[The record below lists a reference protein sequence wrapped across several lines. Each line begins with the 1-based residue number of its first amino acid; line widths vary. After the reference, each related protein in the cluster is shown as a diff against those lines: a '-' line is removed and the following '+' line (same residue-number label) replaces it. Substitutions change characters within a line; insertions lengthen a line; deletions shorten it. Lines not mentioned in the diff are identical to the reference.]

1 MSAQET
7 AAFTFGP
14 KIEPERALR
23 LGAAAA
29 VAPLWA
35 AYFAAA
41 STGMAYWWMTA
52 WTRRGEQKAFAP
64 KALAQPV
71 KTVVEIAE
79 APVEAVAEAAEA
91 TPKVELVT
99 ATPAAKPIAKPVAKA
114 AAPAKPAAPKTV
126 SARTAPKPKTV
137 RPKS

>member
-1 MSAQET
+1 MSVQET
-7 AAFTFGP
+7 PAFTFAP
-14 KIEPERALR
+14 KIEPERAMR
-23 LGAAAA
+23 LAAATA

-41 STGMAYWWMTA
+41 STGAAYWWMTA
-52 WTRRGEQKAFAP
+52 WTRRVEQKTFAP

-79 APVEAVAEAAEA
+79 APVLAVAEVVEAA
-91 TPKVELVT
+91 PKG
-99 ATPAAKPIAKPVAKA
+99 PAGRPEAKPAVKTA
-114 AAPAKPAAPKTV
+114 AAQTAVSKPAAPKTV
-126 SARTAPKPKTV
+126 SAATASKPKAV